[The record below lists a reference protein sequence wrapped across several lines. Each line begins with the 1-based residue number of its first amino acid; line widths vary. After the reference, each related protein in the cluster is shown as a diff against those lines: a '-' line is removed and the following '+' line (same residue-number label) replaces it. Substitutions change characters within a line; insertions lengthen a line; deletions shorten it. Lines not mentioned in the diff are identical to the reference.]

1 MFGLYPK
8 DRNPSKEI
16 NNDQKSQNI
25 STFYTVDFF
34 DLLIDY
40 LDLLIGH
47 FLSIFEWS
55 IENRFKVIDFN
66 LK

>member
-40 LDLLIGH
+40 LDLLIDH